1 METNEAKRD
10 ATDNRIWDLGHLYF
24 NVDMV
29 VDEGETEVM
38 MKEIENPTLG
48 QRGKFIQI
56 KVKVDTGSG
65 TGNTPIRPTISEGV
79 ARPGTAGGGEDS
91 NRIRDRDDDVSMG
104 GEDLDNDGREKKKAA
119 FGDPTDN
126 STTSGMGDN

>member
-1 METNEAKRD
+1 METNKAKRD
-10 ATDNRIWDLGHLYF
+10 ATNNCIWDLGHLYF

-56 KVKVDTGSG
+56 KVKVDTGNG

-91 NRIRDRDDDVSMG
+91 ERIRNRDDDDIEMVDR
-104 GEDLDNDGREKKKAA
+104 ENEKKKTA
-119 FGDPTDN
+119 FGDEN
-126 STTSGMGDN
+126 STTSGLGDN